1 MIRACGLL
9 WLLLQGVLLA
19 EGRSSSAVER
29 QRRAEWVQ
37 HVLEFGRGDG
47 SGSGGGSSSSPISAP
62 AAAARAAGYGGP
74 VHDAYG
80 VTPSSYELYG
90 NAAMDDRARAR
101 EDERAAREQ
110 AREEEFRA
118 HQARAQERE
127 EEASRRRWAM
137 RRSQVTSD
145 VIRESSPP
153 PDGGRAAEEF
163 EFESGS
169 ARSPPS
175 RGFVGERRSGSP
187 VMDAVLSGRGV
198 DAAHKFEARA
208 RQLEAEGA
216 ALRAEAEAEVAAAWA
231 R

>member
-1 MIRACGLL
+1 LL

-47 SGSGGGSSSSPISAP
+47 SGSGGGSSGSPISAP
-62 AAAARAAGYGGP
+62 AAAARAAGYGCGP